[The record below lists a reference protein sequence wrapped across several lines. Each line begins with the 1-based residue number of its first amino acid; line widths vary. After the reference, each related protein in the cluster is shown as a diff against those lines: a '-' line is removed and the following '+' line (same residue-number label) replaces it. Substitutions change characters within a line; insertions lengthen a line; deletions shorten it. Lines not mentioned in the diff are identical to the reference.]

1 MLTCCTECR
10 CKFEVDDEMLFQLVN
25 CEKCHKEFRASWYVK
40 PSSEKI
46 DISSEDS
53 EGTDDHTGEEVSGS
67 PKKKRKTV
75 NETVAEQTAIISDG
89 FNQIMPK
96 INDAI
101 ERNENES
108 GTRLIFDR
116 ILQNILA
123 YKLEDIN
130 TEQKI
135 QGRKADYVLSVKDKD
150 ALVIEIKR
158 INMPLKDKQI
168 FQATSYGAYSGIR
181 WALLTNVAVWQLYRI
196 TTAEKVEA
204 NSVFTIDLRDGFTE
218 SSLQYFYL
226 ISKHGMSREGL
237 LDKLWQKIN
246 TLSNENLI
254 SAILTDAV
262 ITKIRTTLTKETGGK
277 LTNDD
282 VRATI
287 EKDLFQLE

>member
-1 MLTCCTECR
+1 MMTCCTECR
-10 CKFEVDDEMLFQLVN
+10 CKFEVDDKMLFQLVN

-40 PSSEKI
+40 PSSKKV
-46 DISSEDS
+46 DVSSEES
-53 EGTDDHTGEEVSGS
+53 EDTDDHTGEEVSSS

-116 ILQNILA
+116 ILQNILS

-204 NSVFTIDLRDGFTE
+204 NSVFTIDLREGFTE
-218 SSLQYFYL
+218 GSLQYFYI

-254 SAILTDAV
+254 NAMLTDAV

-282 VRATI
+282 VRTAL